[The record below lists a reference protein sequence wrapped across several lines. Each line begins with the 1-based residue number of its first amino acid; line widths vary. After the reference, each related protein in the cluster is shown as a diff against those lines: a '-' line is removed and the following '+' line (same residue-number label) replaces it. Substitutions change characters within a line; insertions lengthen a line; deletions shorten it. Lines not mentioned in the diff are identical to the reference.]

1 MIKYLEANLSEKNQA
16 IKLTHQRTWTE
27 SDSFSMGLGWMI
39 GSKGNRDQYI
49 YHDGNTRVGFN
60 SICIF
65 YPKDNL
71 GIIIMANETNSLSK
85 IGDLANEIKMRLSS
99 N

>member
-1 MIKYLEANLSEKNQA
+1 
-16 IKLTHQRTWTE
+16 
-27 SDSFSMGLGWMI
+27 MGLGWMI